1 MGGYECIHRIY
12 DFAVFFNKGEIN
24 TVLNLH
30 FSANMLPGGLSLYP
44 ERH

>member
-1 MGGYECIHRIY
+1 MNAFIE
-12 DFAVFFNKGEIN
+12 FMTLQVFFNKGEIN